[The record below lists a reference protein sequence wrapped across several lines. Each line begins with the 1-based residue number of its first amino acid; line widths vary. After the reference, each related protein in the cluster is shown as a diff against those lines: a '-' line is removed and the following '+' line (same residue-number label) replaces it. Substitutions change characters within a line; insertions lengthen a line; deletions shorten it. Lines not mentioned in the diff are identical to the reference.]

1 MSNPETPDR
10 TPRRALPQR
19 EITAIHTSIHTASSG
34 RPGPGPASDDAGSTE
49 DTGGTGGRGWRGL
62 LRARIA
68 VPTALAGTV
77 LLVGLLAF
85 SPNAAQASSTTTTQA
100 ITGISVPTTT
110 LPTLNDTTPTTT
122 PIGTPSSEQ
131 SVSSA
136 IKYETT
142 SASGLFYIQ
151 LPKAFIAPGQ
161 ALFAANCSSCH
172 GSQAL
177 GSVRAPNLQGLGAG
191 TVDFWVS
198 TGRMPLA
205 NSSVQATRKP
215 PRFNRIQTLEI
226 AAWVQSLTPG
236 EGVQIP
242 VVNTNKAD
250 LEAGNTLFTLNCAA
264 CHTITGAGDALAD
277 GAYAPSLH
285 LATTTQIVEAIRSG
299 PGNMPHFS
307 AGNITNTEARDIASY
322 VHGVIQHPSNPGGVG
337 LGGIGPVGE
346 GFVGL
351 LIGVGV
357 LMLVCFWI
365 GERT

>member
-1 MSNPETPDR
+1 M
-10 TPRRALPQR
+10 TPRYRNV
-19 EITAIHTSIHTASSG
+19 
-34 RPGPGPASDDAGSTE
+34 
-49 DTGGTGGRGWRGL
+49 
-62 LRARIA
+62 LRARVVAPAALVGVVA
-68 VPTALAGTV
+68 V
-77 LLVGLLAF
+77 VGLLAF
-85 SPNAAQASSTTTTQA
+85 SPESATA
-100 ITGISVPTTT
+100 
-110 LPTLNDTTPTTT
+110 DTTPTTQAAVPVSATPT
-122 PIGTPSSEQ
+122 PISTPTTTRPVLSTTATTLAPVNNSPVTA
-131 SVSSA
+131 SGV
-136 IKYETT
+136 IKYN
-142 SASGLFYIQ
+142 SAANQTGLFYVS
-151 LPKAFIAPGQ
+151 LPKAFEAPGE
-161 ALFAANCSSCH
+161 ALFSANCSSCH
-172 GSQAL
+172 GPEAL
-177 GSVRAPNLQGLGAG
+177 GTGRAPNLQGLGAG

-215 PRFNRIQTLEI
+215 PRFDRIQTLEI

-236 EGVQIP
+236 EGVQVP
-242 VVNTNKAD
+242 VVNTNGAD